1 MDRQTAMQIFVKVA
15 ELQSFTRAADQLG
28 IPKATATTAVQDL
41 ESLVQ
46 AKLLQRTTRT
56 VTLTSE
62 GASFLE
68 RCKDVLSDLEEMES
82 MFQAGPTQIKGK
94 IRVDMVSS
102 LARDVLIPNLPKF
115 LDAHPAIEIEV
126 VGSDRKLDLIREGI
140 DCAIRGG
147 PLDPGLA
154 AINLDWGEV
163 KTVNVVSPS
172 YIKRF
177 GRPTTL
183 ADLANHRLV
192 QYVQNFGQTPDGFE
206 YFDGEKT
213 RQIKMKSVI
222 TVSSV
227 DAYKA
232 AGLAGLGI
240 CQNPFIGVRDH
251 LKRGSLVEVL
261 PQFRPAPGRSAKI
274 VYPQRRYLAKRVRAF
289 IEWFEPVL
297 QKYFKGQEAG

>member
-1 MDRQTAMQIFVKVA
+1 MDRHAAMRVFVKVA
-15 ELQSFTRAADQLG
+15 ELQSFTRAAEQLG

-41 ESLVQ
+41 EALVQ
-46 AKLLQRTTRT
+46 AKLLNRTTRT
-56 VTLTSE
+56 VKLTTE

-68 RCKDVLSDLEEMES
+68 RCKDVLHDIEEMES
-82 MFQAGPTQIKGK
+82 MFQTGSAQIKGK
-94 IRVDMVSS
+94 IRIDMVSS

-115 LDAHPAIEIEV
+115 LEAHPAIEIEI
-126 VGSDRKLDLIREGI
+126 VGSDQKLDLIREGI

-147 PLDPGLA
+147 PLEPGLA
-154 AINLDWGEV
+154 AIHLNWGEV

-172 YIKRF
+172 YIQRF
-177 GRPTTL
+177 GWPTSL
-183 ADLANHRLV
+183 EDLANHRLV

-222 TVSSV
+222 TVASV

-240 CQNPFIGVRDH
+240 LQNPFLGVRGY
-251 LKRGSLVEVL
+251 LKSGALLEVL
-261 PQFRPAPGRSAKI
+261 PKFRPAPGRGAKI

-289 IEWFEPVL
+289 IEWVEPVL
-297 QKYFKGQEAG
+297 QAYFTGQDST